1 MEFVKVESLS
11 LEIEG
16 REIFKGVSF
25 SVNEGEKLF
34 ITGDNGCGKS
44 SLIETIMGFLKPKEG
59 KISFKGK
66 ELKREEDFKE
76 ARSKIGYVF
85 QNPDDQLFCPT
96 VEEEIAFAPLVKGKN
111 REETEKIVREILR
124 EFEIEHLKDRPTHKL
139 SGGEKRIVSIG
150 AVLSMEPE
158 GLILDEP
165 TVGLDMKRFR
175 KLVNFLKETSKTVI
189 VITHERELIEE
200 LNWKVFKMGE
210 SSP

>member
-1 MEFVKVESLS
+1 MEFVKVEGLS

-76 ARSKIGYVF
+76 VRSKIGYVF

-165 TVGLDMKRFR
+165 TVGLDRKRFR

>member
-1 MEFVKVESLS
+1 MKVKNLS

-16 REIFKGVSF
+16 REVFKGVSF

-76 ARSKIGYVF
+76 LRSKVGYVF
-85 QNPDDQLFCPT
+85 QNPDDQLFCPN

-111 REETEKIVREILR
+111 REETEEIVRKILR

-165 TVGLDMKRFR
+165 TVGLDRKRFR
-175 KLVNFLKETSKTVI
+175 KLVNFLEETPKTVI

>member
-1 MEFVKVESLS
+1 VEFVKVEGLS

-76 ARSKIGYVF
+76 VRSKIGYVF

-165 TVGLDMKRFR
+165 TVGLDRKRFR